1 MRRAL
6 ALLAVVLVVA
16 VVAFFGAAWRYA
28 DLVDGGALRPDRGP
42 DALDLR
48 IVSLGEG
55 AITLASADDPDD
67 DWRRPG
73 AWGLGGGGGGGR
85 GGGTGGGGGGCAGL
99 GELWGEGAGG
109 VGRRLEPVAGQPAPG
124 QLARI
129 DSYAFP
135 GDPQQAFAIP
145 FFELNLPSEVGD
157 LPAWFI
163 DGPSRTWVVFVHGK
177 DAERRQALRYLP
189 VIHGL
194 GLPVLVVSYRND

>member
-73 AWGLGGGGGGGR
+73 GWGLGGGGGRGR
-85 GGGTGGGGGGCAGL
+85 
-99 GELWGEGAGG
+99 
-109 VGRRLEPVAGQPAPG
+109 AGQP
-124 QLARI
+124 L
-129 DSYAFP
+129 
-135 GDPQQAFAIP
+135 
-145 FFELNLPSEVGD
+145 
-157 LPAWFI
+157 
-163 DGPSRTWVVFVHGK
+163 
-177 DAERRQALRYLP
+177 ERRRGRGRAP
-189 VIHGL
+189 L
-194 GLPVLVVSYRND
+194 GAGRRTAGAGPAGAHR